1 MTIEAEAC
9 HRLPSLRSVVTLS
22 KHFSEMNGL
31 VVKGIV
37 VDGRIRRSNVVSRV
51 SRTGKQY
58 VKMKQPSLDPRMR
71 LLLRKCQYFR
81 MRDKAQLGD
90 FLGEVAWRREN

>member
-9 HRLPSLRSVVTLS
+9 HRLPSPRSVVTLS
-22 KHFSEMNGL
+22 KLFSEMNGL

-58 VKMKQPSLDPRMR
+58 VKMKQPPLDP
-71 LLLRKCQYFR
+71 
-81 MRDKAQLGD
+81 
-90 FLGEVAWRREN
+90 